1 MYPPFSRLCRLIFSG
16 EDIDK
21 VNQTANKIT
30 NFFSNNKY
38 FKVLGPSEA
47 PISKI
52 KNKWRINSL
61 IVAKKDDPLQIQQ
74 FFQNKI
80 GTHTLEKRYKHVNI
94 KLDIDPLNML

>member
-16 EDIDK
+16 EDINK
-21 VNQTANKIT
+21 VNQIANKIT
-30 NFFSNNKY
+30 NLFSKNKH

-52 KNKWRINSL
+52 KNRWRVNSL
-61 IVAKKDDPLQIQQ
+61 IAASKDDPLQIQK

-80 GTHTLEKRYKHVNI
+80 GTHALEKQYKHVNI